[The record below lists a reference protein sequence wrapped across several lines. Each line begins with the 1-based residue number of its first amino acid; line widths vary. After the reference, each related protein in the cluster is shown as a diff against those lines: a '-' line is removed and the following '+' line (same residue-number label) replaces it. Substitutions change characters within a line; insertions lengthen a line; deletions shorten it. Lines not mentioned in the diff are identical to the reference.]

1 MSLNQ
6 KGKRAGDWGR
16 KTNNEPAAA
25 LAGPSASRLR
35 LHVR

>member
-6 KGKRAGDWGR
+6 KGKQAGDWGR

-25 LAGPSASRLR
+25 LAGSSASRLR
-35 LHVR
+35 SHVR